1 MTTVLFIIEPV
12 MKLIWKNIGET
23 ARRIPERV
31 KDHTNKDVHLHLI
44 KHAVE
49 SGHEVLHVTNYNI
62 IGQGYQNNRK
72 RKIAEAL
79 LIKEIKPTMNRQHQL
94 IALKLFNWSL

>member
-1 MTTVLFIIEPV
+1 MTTVLFTIEPV

-23 ARRIPERV
+23 ARRIPER
-31 KDHTNKDVHLHLI
+31 DKDVHLHLI

-49 SGHEVLHVTNYNI
+49 SWHEVLHVTNYNI